1 MLEARKDACGFIRDV
16 ACESTSCTR
25 FRRGLVERTSA
36 PIGGLSLRSRRGA
49 RTLQQRGTETSACA
63 RSDTLPIGHV
73 SALWFVMWFVMW
85 FATSFTGSCAPTA
98 FQRAFERLGVR
109 VGSSCFD
116 LIRAHDLVRSPLIIS
131 SPERVTSISNHTGDE
146 ASTTRPPRHHTLPAL
161 CRGRSVFRR
170 VVYLLCHVIGRHGDH
185 DSFGPSRL
193 SAHSREACARH
204 TLQTQYADVHGATCR
219 WRRVKLA

>member
-85 FATSFTGSCAPTA
+85 FAMWFATRFTGSCKPTA
-98 FQRAFERLGVR
+98 SQRAFERLGVR
-109 VGSSCFD
+109 VGSSCCG
-116 LIRAHDLVRSPLIIS
+116 LICAHNLVRSPLIIS
-131 SPERVTSISNHTGDE
+131 SPERVTSISIHTGDE

-170 VVYLLCHVIGRHGDH
+170 VV
-185 DSFGPSRL
+185 
-193 SAHSREACARH
+193 
-204 TLQTQYADVHGATCR
+204 
-219 WRRVKLA
+219 

>member
-1 MLEARKDACGFIRDV
+1 MLEARKDACSFIRDV

-36 PIGGLSLRSRRGA
+36 PIGGLLLRSRRGA

-73 SALWFVMWFVMW
+73 SALWFAMW
-85 FATSFTGSCAPTA
+85 FATRFTGSCAPTA
-98 FQRAFERLGVR
+98 SQRAFERLGVR

-116 LIRAHDLVRSPLIIS
+116 LICAHDLVRSPLIIS
-131 SPERVTSISNHTGDE
+131 SPERVTSISIHTGDE

-161 CRGRSVFRR
+161 CRGRSVYRH
-170 VVYLLCHVIGRHGDH
+170 VV
-185 DSFGPSRL
+185 
-193 SAHSREACARH
+193 
-204 TLQTQYADVHGATCR
+204 
-219 WRRVKLA
+219 